1 MIEKASCGWG
11 WLVFQGNG
19 NFPAVGRE
27 RISISELLDVVG
39 NESNRTVG
47 ETELNTVAVQG
58 ASRIEP
64 TSMEADVGNR
74 MVGGQ
79 ISVDGCCMRDT
90 ADPAFTSIASVGID
104 DSGEHGD
111 QVWIGDN
118 TTTE

>member
-1 MIEKASCGWG
+1 MVDPFGFG
-11 WLVFQGNG
+11 RGLVIQRNG

-27 RISISELLDVVG
+27 RISIRELLDVVG

-64 TSMEADVGNR
+64 ASMEADVGNH

-90 ADPAFTSIASVGID
+90 SNPAFPSIASVGID
-104 DSGEHGD
+104 DSWEHGHE
-111 QVWIGDN
+111 VWIGDN
-118 TTTE
+118 TATE